1 MTLNEIISHCN
12 ESIGDCDYIIFT
24 DDQLRLM
31 TAKQAQVL
39 KATFGDRYLMQLP
52 KNEIKFFEWLKIA
65 DEPVW
70 NDLWKE
76 STDPPYTVS
85 LAFLQDLCGANFG
98 GAFLI
103 CELRN
108 TDNYYFAP
116 SMFIDKESSDFMAAV
131 KDRFVSRQK
140 LSPAQALALEASI
153 APIDI
158 WHFAYKYGFHIGA
171 AKNAVRELVEDRILL
186 HVTDADHLTQYFDVH

>member
-1 MTLNEIISHCN
+1 MTLNEIIKHCN
-12 ESIGDCDYIIFT
+12 NSIDECDYIVFT
-24 DDQLRLM
+24 DDQFRLM
-31 TAKQAQVL
+31 TRQQVESVWE
-39 KATFGDRYLMQLP
+39 TFGDRYLMRLP
-52 KNEIKFFEWLKIA
+52 EHEIKFFKWLKIA
-65 DEPVW
+65 DESVW
-70 NDLWKE
+70 DDMWKE
-76 STDPPYTVS
+76 GIDPPYMVS
-85 LAFLQDLCGANFG
+85 LAFLGDFCGTNFG

-103 CELRN
+103 CELRS

-116 SMFIDKESSDFMAAV
+116 SLFLEKESSDFISAV
-131 KDRFVSRQK
+131 KDRFVTRQQ

-158 WHFAYKYGFHIGA
+158 WHFAFKYGFDISI